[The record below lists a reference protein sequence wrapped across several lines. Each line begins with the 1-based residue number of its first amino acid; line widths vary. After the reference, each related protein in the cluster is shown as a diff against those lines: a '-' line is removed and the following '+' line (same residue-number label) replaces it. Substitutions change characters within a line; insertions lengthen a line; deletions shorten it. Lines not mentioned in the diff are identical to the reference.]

1 VKISDLQSGKSGSC
15 LNFGILGRCKSCS
28 YKHEVLTIPEE
39 RQAHIAKAIERG
51 MAAMKAAA

>member
-1 VKISDLQSGKSGSC
+1 MVDFQSGKSGSC
-15 LNFGILGRCKSCS
+15 LNFGILGRCKGCT